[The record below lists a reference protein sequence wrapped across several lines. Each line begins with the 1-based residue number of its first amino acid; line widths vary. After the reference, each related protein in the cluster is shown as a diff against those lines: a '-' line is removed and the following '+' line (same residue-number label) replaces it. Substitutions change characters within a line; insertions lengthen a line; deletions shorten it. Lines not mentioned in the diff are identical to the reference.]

1 MGIKRIRIFAL
12 GGNEVSPIDIKDKN
26 GSSVRADI
34 PMQWQRTADTCKEI
48 ANIIEEFPEDSFIIT
63 HGNGPQVGNILL
75 RAEHSLDILPPLPLD
90 VCGADSQGAIGYMIG
105 QLLNNELR
113 TRNIKRNVDT
123 IITQVVV
130 DRNDPNFK
138 NQTKFIGPAFT
149 KEEALERKEKAGWIV
164 KLYKKD
170 PEGYEIWRRV
180 VPSPQPIDIVEL
192 DLVQS
197 TLEKGIIPITVGGGG
212 IPVIEVEAD
221 NRGVYKC
228 NYNIKYQNERDLK
241 IFTGVEV
248 VIDKDLASAL
258 LGVLLIQ
265 RYKRYGECVEV
276 MLTIFTAEDG
286 AKLYYQ
292 KPDQSDLRIVT
303 LDEIK
308 EYYNAGHFP
317 PGSMGPKIKAIIN
330 FMEGGGERAY
340 ISLTKKYKKTIRGE
354 AGTTIVK

>member
-1 MGIKRIRIFAL
+1 VGIKRIRIFAL
-12 GGNEVSPIDIKDKN
+12 GGNEVSPIDIKDEDGN
-26 GSSVRADI
+26 PVRADI

-123 IITQVVV
+123 IVTQVVV

-138 NQTKFIGPAFT
+138 NPTKFIGPAFT

-164 KLYKKD
+164 KPYKKD
-170 PEGYEIWRRV
+170 PKGYEIWRRV

-192 DLVQS
+192 SLVQS
-197 TLEKGIIPITVGGGG
+197 ALKKGIIPITVGGGG
-212 IPVIEVEAD
+212 IPVVEVEAD
-221 NRGVYKC
+221 DHGIYEC
-228 NYNIKYQNERDLK
+228 NYDINFKSEKKLK
-241 IFTGVEV
+241 IFTGVEA

-258 LGVLLIQ
+258 LGTLLIQ
-265 RYKRYGECVEV
+265 GYKRYGENIEV

-286 AKLYYQ
+286 AKLNYQ
-292 KPDQSDLRIVT
+292 KPDEKDLRLVT
-303 LDEIK
+303 LK
-308 EYYNAGHFP
+308 ELEKYYKEGHFP

-340 ISLTKKYKKTIRGE
+340 ISLTKKYKQTIKGK

>member
-12 GGNEVSPIDIKDKN
+12 GGNEVSPIDIKDEDGN
-26 GSSVRADI
+26 PIRADI
-34 PMQWQRTADTCKEI
+34 PIQWQRTADTCKEI

-113 TRNIKRNVDT
+113 TRNIKRSVDT
-123 IITQVVV
+123 VVTQVVV
-130 DRNDPNFK
+130 DKNDSNF
-138 NQTKFIGPAFT
+138 QEPTKFIGPAFT
-149 KEEALERKEKAGWIV
+149 KEEVLERKEKAGWIV

-170 PEGYEIWRRV
+170 SQGNEIWRRV
-180 VPSPQPIDIVEL
+180 VPSPKPIDVVEI

-197 TLEKGIIPITVGGGG
+197 ALKKGIIPITVGGGG
-212 IPVIEVEAD
+212 IPVVEVEAD
-221 NRGVYKC
+221 RNGIYKC
-228 NYNIKYQNERDLK
+228 NYDINFQSEKKLK
-241 IFTGVEV
+241 IFTGVEA

-265 RYKRYGECVEV
+265 RYKRYGERVEV

-286 AKLYYQ
+286 AKLNYQ
-292 KPDQSDLRIVT
+292 KPDQRDLRIVT
-303 LDEIK
+303 LNEIK
-308 EYYNAGHFP
+308 EYYDAGHFP
-317 PGSMGPKIKAIIN
+317 SGSMGPKIKAIIN
-330 FMEGGGERAY
+330 FIEGGGERAY
-340 ISLTKKYKKTIRGE
+340 ISLTKKYKQTIEGK
-354 AGTTIVK
+354 AGTTVVK